1 MIVVSIDIGYTN
13 LGFVKSTVDDITFEI
28 EVIEVFKIDLRNLP
42 HKKIKRTD
50 CKLYHTLDVTDL
62 VSHFIQEYN
71 DYFNEADKI
80 LIERQP
86 PMGLTNIEALIM
98 YVFRHKVELVSPNSM
113 HKHFQIN
120 FLDYEKRKERTIIIA
135 SSFLENIE
143 NYQELSRKHDIADA
157 VCMIIFRFAKDKEKY
172 RLSQVD
178 RSLPFDCFI
187 YQK

>member
-1 MIVVSIDIGYTN
+1 MIVVSIDIGYHN
-13 LGFVKSTVDDITFEI
+13 LGFVKSYVDEKSFEI
-28 EVIEVFKIDLRNLP
+28 KILEIFKIDLTKLP
-42 HKKIKRTD
+42 HKKIKRFE
-50 CKLYHTLDVTDL
+50 CQLHHTSEVVDL
-62 VSHFIQEYN
+62 VSHFIQEYD
-71 DYFNEADKI
+71 DYFQEADKI

-98 YVFRHKVELVSPNSM
+98 YTFRDKVELISPNAM

-120 FLDYEKRKERTIIIA
+120 FIDYEKRKEKTIQFA
-135 SSFLENIE
+135 ESFLENFE
-143 NYQELSRKHDIADA
+143 NYQGLSRKHDVADA

-178 RSLPFDCFI
+178 RSLHFDCFI